1 MPSTRL
7 STPARCVPLGSGPRR
22 PVEAPRRLPA
32 IMSDDRPGRSRARE
46 LGIRIGRME
55 PGVLNAITDVRG
67 VRVGHTTLVSGDG
80 RLQPGSGPVRT
91 GVTVIVPHD
100 GDVWT
105 EPVFAGAH
113 RLNGN
118 GELTGLEWI
127 REAGMLAGAIGITN
141 THSVGV
147 VHDALIE
154 AAARA
159 HAMSDAVWALPV
171 AGETY
176 DGALND
182 INGFHVRPEHVH
194 AALASASGGPVAE
207 GNVGG
212 GTGMICHEF
221 KGGIG
226 SASRRSGEWTVGVLV
241 QANYGARELLRVD
254 GVPVGAAIPV
264 SDVPSPWDQV
274 SALPSRQG
282 AEGGSIIGIVATD
295 APLLPHQCARLA
307 QRVGMGVAR
316 MGSYG
321 SHGSGDLF
329 LAFALGNRDLSRRA
343 GEDDPRSSAPLTMVV
358 DEHINP
364 LLEATAEATE
374 ESIVNALLAAET
386 MTGRDDITAH
396 AIDPERLVAVMR
408 AHGRG

>member
-1 MPSTRL
+1 M
-7 STPARCVPLGSGPRR
+7 R
-22 PVEAPRRLPA
+22 P
-32 IMSDDRPGRSRARE
+32 RARD

-55 PGVLNAITDVRG
+55 PGPLNAITDVAG
-67 VRVGHTTLVSGDG
+67 VRVGHTTLIEGDG
-80 RLQPGSGPVRT
+80 PLRVGEGPVRT
-91 GVTVIVPHD
+91 GVTVVAPHD
-100 GDVWT
+100 GDIWM
-105 EPVFAGAH
+105 EPIFAGGH

-127 REAGMLAGAIGITN
+127 REHGMLAGAIGITN

-159 HAMSDAVWALPV
+159 HGMRDTIWALPV

-182 INGFHVRPEHVH
+182 INGFHVRAEHVH
-194 AALASASGGPVAE
+194 AALAAATDGVVAE

-226 SASRRSGEWTVGVLV
+226 TASRRAGEWMVGILV
-241 QANYGARELLRVD
+241 QANYGARELLRID
-254 GVPVGAAIPV
+254 GVPVGRAIPV
-264 SDVPSPWDQV
+264 SEVPSPWDQAD
-274 SALPSRQG
+274 SLAARGTP
-282 AEGGSIIGIVATD
+282 EGGSIIGVIATD

-316 MGSYG
+316 MGSYA

-329 LAFALGNRDLSRRA
+329 VAFATGNRDLSRRA
-343 GEDDPRSSAPLTMVV
+343 GEDDPRPTVGLRMVV
-358 DEHINP
+358 DDHINP
-364 LLEATAEATE
+364 LLEAVVEGTE
-374 ESIVNALLAAET
+374 EAITNALLAAET
-386 MTGRDDITAH
+386 MTGRDGIIAH
-396 AIDPERLVAVMR
+396 ALDHDRLVEIMR
-408 AHGRG
+408 AHGRLSD

>member
-1 MPSTRL
+1 M
-7 STPARCVPLGSGPRR
+7 
-22 PVEAPRRLPA
+22 
-32 IMSDDRPGRSRARE
+32 RARD
-46 LGIRIGRME
+46 LGIHIGRME
-55 PGVLNAITDVRG
+55 PGELNAITDVSG
-67 VRVGHTTLVSGDG
+67 VRVGHTTLIDGDG
-80 RLQPGSGPVRT
+80 PLRPGEGPIRT
-91 GVTVIVPHD
+91 GVTVVVPHD

-127 REAGMLAGAIGITN
+127 REAGMLGGVIGITN

-147 VHDALIE
+147 VRDALIE

-159 HAMSDAVWALPV
+159 HAMSDGIWALPSV
-171 AGETY
+171 GETY

-182 INGFHVRPEHVH
+182 INGFHVRPAHVH
-194 AALASASGGPVAE
+194 AALEAAAGGPIAE

-226 SASRRSGEWTVGVLV
+226 TASRRVGEWTVGVLV
-241 QANYGARELLRVD
+241 QANYGGRDLLRID
-254 GVPVGAAIPV
+254 GVPVGRAIPTSEV
-264 SDVPSPWDQV
+264 SSPWDEV
-274 SALPSRQG
+274 DALNARATP
-282 AEGGSIIGIVATD
+282 EGGSIIGIVATD

-316 MGSYG
+316 MGSYA

-329 LAFALGNRDLSRRA
+329 VAFATGNRGLSRNS
-343 GEDDPRSSAPLTMVV
+343 GEDDPRLTVDLRMVV
-358 DEHINP
+358 DQHINS
-364 LLEATAEATE
+364 LLEAVAEGTE
-374 ESIVNALLAAET
+374 EAIVNALLAAET
-386 MTGRDDITAH
+386 MTGRDGITAH
-396 AIDPERLVAVMR
+396 ALDADRLVAVMR
-408 AHGRG
+408 DHGRLA

>member
-1 MPSTRL
+1 M
-7 STPARCVPLGSGPRR
+7 
-22 PVEAPRRLPA
+22 
-32 IMSDDRPGRSRARE
+32 RARE
-46 LGIRIGRME
+46 LGIRIGRMA
-55 PGVLNAITDVRG
+55 PGPLNAITDVAG
-67 VRVGHTTLVSGDG
+67 VRVGHTTLISGDG
-80 RLQPGSGPVRT
+80 PLRPGEGPVRT

-100 GDVWT
+100 GDIWT

-147 VHDALIE
+147 VHDAIIE

-159 HAMSDAVWALPV
+159 HALSDAVWALPV

-194 AALASASGGPVAE
+194 AALAGAAGGRVDE

-226 SASRRSGEWTVGVLV
+226 TSSRLAGDWTIGVLV
-241 QANYGARELLRVD
+241 QANYGARELLRID
-254 GVPVGAAIPV
+254 GVPVGAAIPR
-264 SDVPSPWDQV
+264 DEVPSPWDEV
-274 SALPSRQG
+274 DALHARSG

-295 APLLPHQCARLA
+295 APLLPHQCTRLA

-316 MGSYG
+316 MGSYA

-329 LAFALGNRDLSRRA
+329 CAFATGNRDLSRNA
-343 GEDDPRSSAPLTMVV
+343 GEDDPRPTVALRMVR
-358 DEHINP
+358 DQQINP
-364 LLEATAEATE
+364 LLEAVAEATE
-374 ESIVNALLAAET
+374 EAVVNALVAAET
-386 MTGRDDITAH
+386 MVGRDGITAH
-396 AIDPERLVAVMR
+396 ALDHERLRTIMR
-408 AHGRG
+408 EHGRLFD